1 MRRARRLLCR
11 EGKAHVFHDRETLDR
26 VTQVII
32 GFGER
37 TGSEDPDDD
46 YERYGL
52 YFSGPIGCI
61 IRKEGSLI
69 LLYYGVIK
77 IVKATGEYYSIPRIS
92 PRKTS

>member
-1 MRRARRLLCR
+1 MLRR

-32 GFGER
+32 EFGER

-46 YERYGL
+46 YERHGL
-52 YFSGPIGCI
+52 YFSEPIGCI
-61 IRKEGSLI
+61 IRKEGSLT
-69 LLYYGVIK
+69 LLYYGDIK
-77 IVKATGEYYSIPRIS
+77 IVKATGEYHAIPRTS